1 MSTKARR
8 ITILGVT
15 GSVGENTLQL
25 IAGANAGDFDVVAVT
40 ANVNAQALATAAI
53 KLDAKLAVIAQE
65 QHLKALQ
72 EALRGTSIEAAAGQ
86 AALVAAASEPVD
98 WVMSAIVGTAGL
110 EPTLAAIRQG
120 ATVALANKETLV
132 CAGSLAIDE
141 VKAAGATLLPA
152 DSEHNAIFQV
162 LDTHRPETID
172 RLILTASGG
181 PFRTASLDQMRKA
194 TPAEAVAHPNWDMGA
209 KISVDSATM
218 MNKGLEIIEAS
229 FLFDQPSERI
239 DVLVHPES
247 IIHSMVAYCDGSVLA
262 QLGTPDMKTPIANT
276 LSWPGRMAVDAPKL
290 DLTAISSL
298 TFEAPDYDRFPSLTL
313 ARAALKTGGS
323 APPVLNAANEIAVAA
338 FLSGRL
344 GFLEIADVVAEV
356 LDKHQPRPVTSIEDT
371 IDLDGETRRK
381 TNDIIEAR
389 NG

>member
-1 MSTKARR
+1 MATKARR

-25 IAGANAGDFDVVAVT
+25 IAGADPGIFEVVAVT

-53 KLDAKLAVIAQE
+53 KLNAKLAVIAQE
-65 QHLKALQ
+65 QYLPALQ
-72 EALRGTSIEAAAGQ
+72 EALKDTQIEAAAGQ
-86 AALVAAASEPVD
+86 TALVAAASEPVD

-162 LDTHRPETID
+162 LDTHRPETVD

-181 PFRTASLDQMRKA
+181 PFRTSTREHMKTV

-247 IIHSMVAYCDGSVLA
+247 IVHSMVAYCDGSVLA
-262 QLGTPDMKTPIANT
+262 QLGTPDMKIPIANT
-276 LSWPGRMAVDAPKL
+276 LAWPGRMAVDAPKL
-290 DLTAISSL
+290 DLTDLSSL
-298 TFEAPDYDRFPSLTL
+298 TFEAPDYDRFPSLSM

-323 APPVLNAANEIAVAA
+323 APLVLNAANEIAVAA
-338 FLSGRL
+338 FLSERL
-344 GFLEIADVVAEV
+344 GFLEIADVVAEI
-356 LDKHQPRPVTSIEDT
+356 LDKHHSRPVTSIEEA
-371 IDLDGETRRK
+371 IGLDDDTRRI
-381 TNDIIEAR
+381 TTDLVESRDN
-389 NG
+389 